1 MGKKLSPEQNE
12 LYKRTDEILHYILD
26 PIGVSDSP
34 YARDE
39 YWGYLP
45 RVFGLLIKN
54 ESQESIVNY
63 LLAVESGQMG
73 LSPKK
78 ENAERAVKILKEYKE
93 KILGESP

>member
-12 LYKRTDEILHYILD
+12 LYKRTDEVLHYIWD

-45 RVFGLLIKN
+45 RVFGMLVKN
-54 ESQESIVNY
+54 ESKETIVNY
-63 LLAVESGQMG
+63 LLAVESEQMG

-78 ENAERAVKILKEYKE
+78 ENAEHVVEILKEYKE
-93 KILGESP
+93 KILGESR